1 MDTLRSIRISLKA
14 PDKDLCLALAIALEL
29 TLDETREFMDKA
41 KAPLS
46 ASDKRDLIVSY
57 FIANG
62 NHEIYEINEA
72 LFVYDQPVF

>member
-1 MDTLRSIRISLKA
+1 MN
-14 PDKDLCLALAIALEL
+14 
-29 TLDETREFMDKA
+29 KA